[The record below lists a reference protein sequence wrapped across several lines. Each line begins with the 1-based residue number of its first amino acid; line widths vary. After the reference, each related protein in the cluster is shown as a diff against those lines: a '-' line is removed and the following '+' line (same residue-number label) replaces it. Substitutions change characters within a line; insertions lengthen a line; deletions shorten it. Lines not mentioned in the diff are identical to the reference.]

1 MIVDDLKKALYLACF
16 QGKLSI
22 QNDTD
27 SNVETALNQIIIDKQ
42 IDKKEIK
49 KRKMNDEYTE
59 AYQLPKTWKWVKM
72 GYLCDVIRGLTFS
85 TSYKEQKKDTILVLR
100 GGNIDSKTEKLI
112 YDDNIYVD
120 SSIPNINQYLKVG
133 DTLIVASSGTKTSV
147 GKSSFIHE
155 IDDNVSFGG
164 FMMVVR
170 PYDQIVN
177 PKYISYQIKMY
188 RNKIINDTNGYI
200 SNITNEILN
209 NLMIPLPPIEEQQR
223 IVDKMEMLLDKL
235 NDIKPIE
242 ESLNT
247 LKSNFSNYMIKSI
260 LNEAYSG
267 EFAFIIEKYDEWKQD
282 TLIKIADIYTGNSI
296 SESVKKNKYMN
307 LSEGYNYIAT
317 KDLEFDHTFNYNN
330 GVKIPY
336 SESGFKYADN
346 NDILMCIEGG
356 SAGKKIGILSE
367 KVCFGNKLCKFSIV
381 SPDIL
386 PKYLYYYLQ
395 SPVFL
400 KNFYENLSGIIGGV
414 SINKIKSIVIKYP
427 SKEEQQ
433 RIIDKI
439 EELLPLCNDI
449 ENLIKD

>member
-1 MIVDDLKKALYLACF
+1 MIVDDLKKSLYLACF
-16 QGKLSI
+16 QGKLSV
-22 QNDTD
+22 QNNTD
-27 SNVETALNQIIIDKQ
+27 SNVEESLNQIIIDKQ

-49 KRKMNDEYTE
+49 KRKINDEHIE
-59 AYQLPKTWKWVKM
+59 AYQLPHTWKWVKM

-85 TSYKEQKKDTILVLR
+85 TSYKEQKSDTILVLR
-100 GGNIDSKTEKLI
+100 GGNIDSKTEELI

-120 SSIPNINQYLKVG
+120 SSIPNSNQYLKVG

-155 IDDNVSFGG
+155 VDDNVSFGG

-170 PYDQIVN
+170 PYEQIVN

-223 IVDKMEMLLDKL
+223 IVNKIEMLLDKL

-242 ESLNT
+242 EELNAM
-247 LKSNFSNYMIKSI
+247 KSNFSNDMIKSI

-267 EFAFIIEKYDEWKQD
+267 EFTFTNEKIDDWNQQN
-282 TLIKIADIYTGNSI
+282 LIKIADIYTGNSI

-307 LSEGYNYIAT
+307 LSDGYNYIAT
-317 KDLEFDHTFNYNN
+317 KDLKFDHTFNYNN

-336 SESGFKYADN
+336 SESGFKYADK

-367 KVCFGNKLCKFSIV
+367 KVCYGNKLCKFSII
-381 SPDIL
+381 SSDIL

-414 SINKIKSIVIKYP
+414 SINKIKNIVIKYP
-427 SKEEQQ
+427 SIEEQKK
-433 RIIDKI
+433 IIDKI
-439 EELLPLCNDI
+439 EQLLPLCNDV
-449 ENLIKD
+449 EKLVNS